1 MTLQTTLTL
10 CSFAA
15 FLGPVAIG
23 DTGSIH
29 SKVDTFRAR
38 HLESNVAS
46 ELSHATL
53 QNAEYEGANCESQ
66 YFCIAHLDKV
76 FTRIPTV
83 TLDDKWDIGDSQAWL
98 ESNQKGSEIWNG
110 QDRIMK
116 AWGVFHLYDM
126 NRGIKILFDARDEHS
141 VLSYWCSI
149 SKCVWNILAID
160 GKLRHGEPHVC
171 AKLRAFTLER
181 LLLQVSTRA
190 LEPELRTGPATG
202 AGGIAIVTASTPN
215 LVNSTTISAALNIKY
230 AEMHGYAFYQYR
242 DTMVPKHIITWN
254 KVRVLMDMLTATRH
268 EWIMW
273 IDADAVVTNRNF
285 SIEGIIKATESSKIE
300 KQSEDDSID
309 LIVCNDIGGWPIN
322 TGVMLWR
329 NSDWARKLL
338 NKLWATEH
346 IPHMRG
352 AEQAQLIKLL
362 RHEDPLRKR
371 HAILDQTAFNA
382 HPSVHRDDFFIIHMM
397 GFSEAERAKK
407 FKHYQLKLDRPMA

>member
-10 CSFAA
+10 CSLAA
-15 FLGPVAIG
+15 FLGPVAMG

-29 SKVDTFRAR
+29 PEVDTSRAR

-53 QNAEYEGANCESQ
+53 QNAEHEGANCESQ

-83 TLDDKWDIGDSQAWL
+83 TLDDQWDKADSQAWL
-98 ESNQKGSEIWNG
+98 ESNQQSSKIWYAH
-110 QDRIMK
+110 DRINE
-116 AWGVFHLYDM
+116 AFSAFHLYDL
-126 NRGIKILFDARDEHS
+126 NRGMKIFFDARDEHA

-190 LEPELRTGPATG
+190 LEPELRTGPTTG
-202 AGGIAIVTASTPN
+202 TGGIAIVTASTPN
-215 LVNSTTISAALNIKY
+215 LVNSSAISADLNIKY
-230 AEMHGYAFYQYR
+230 AERHGYAFYQYR

-254 KVRVLMDMLTATRH
+254 KVRVLMDILTATRH

-273 IDADAVVTNRNF
+273 IDADAVVTNRNI

-300 KQSEDDSID
+300 QQSEDDSID

-329 NSDWARKLL
+329 NTDWARNLL

-362 RHEDPLRKR
+362 RREDPLQKR
-371 HAILDQTAFNA
+371 HVILDQTAFNA
-382 HPSVHRDDFFIIHMM
+382 HPSVHRDEFFIIHMM
-397 GFSEAERAKK
+397 GFSEAERAEK
-407 FKHYQLKLDRPMA
+407 FKHYQLKLARPMK